1 MRHIHRQQVG
11 LPADPWAA
19 LGHQPTADAA
29 RVALAVRAAVEARA
43 FVGLLGPRGAGKTRA
58 LRAALAAHDGV
69 RVVEPLRL
77 TRERLHMGD
86 IETAL
91 VRDLSDEPPRRSGEA
106 RSHQVR
112 RVLGAASRSARVV
125 LVIDDAHCLHGQT
138 VRALK
143 RLRELAWMGRAPLL
157 GVVLVGQ
164 RDAAARVPE
173 VGLRADALWLAGLAV
188 PEAASAIRAVVRQAG
203 TPPLLDAD
211 ALAAL
216 ATDRR
221 ARNWLDLSA
230 LLDECWARIVATGT
244 RPLGRGDVDAV
255 LRGRAP
261 DAGPASAPPAPPS
274 DAAVAA
280 ALARGRRA
288 A

>member
-1 MRHIHRQQVG
+1 MRLIHRQQVG
-11 LPADPWAA
+11 LPADPWAG
-19 LGHQPTADAA
+19 LPWQPTADAA
-29 RVALAVRAAVEARA
+29 RVALAVRAAVEGRA
-43 FVGLLGPRGAGKTRA
+43 FVGLLGPRGAGKTHA

-77 TRERLHMGD
+77 TRERLHLGD
-86 IETAL
+86 VETAL
-91 VRDLSDEPPRRSGEA
+91 VRELSDEAPRRSGEA

-112 RVLGAASRSARVV
+112 RVLGAASRSARIV
-125 LVIDDAHCLHGQT
+125 LVIDDAHCLHHQT
-138 VRALK
+138 VRGLK

-173 VGLRADALWLAGLAV
+173 VGLRSDPLWLDGLAGS
-188 PEAASAIRAVVRQAG
+188 EAAAVIRGVARQASG
-203 TPPLLDAD
+203 PDL
-211 ALAAL
+211 LAAEAVATL
-216 ATDRR
+216 AADRR

-230 LLDECWARIVATGT
+230 LLDECWARIVAGAA
-244 RPLGRGDVDAV
+244 RPLRREDVVAV
-255 LRGRAP
+255 LRGAAAP
-261 DAGPASAPPAPPS
+261 AAAAPGAPS

-280 ALARGRRA
+280 ALAGPRRA